1 MALKKKVGGDMNNTH
16 IGIDWNAWKIE
27 VKIIRGWLG
36 KVKNKKHKS
45 SIFDIS
51 V

>member
-1 MALKKKVGGDMNNTH
+1 MALKKKVGGDVNNTH
-16 IGIDWNAWKIE
+16 IDIDWNACKNGM
-27 VKIIRGWLG
+27 KIIRGWLG